1 MKCEFCK
8 EKTHLPLNCKNCT
21 LSLCI
26 KCYAPEK
33 HTCAKI
39 DIFISKLKLEHT
51 DKLHSNLCKSDKIEN
66 RI

>member
-8 EKTHLPLNCKNCT
+8 YKTHIPLECKNCS

-33 HTCAKI
+33 HTCKKI
-39 DIFISKLKLEHT
+39 DIYLNKLKLELRDKT
-51 DKLHSNLCKSDKIEN
+51 LNNSCRSDKLIS

>member
-8 EKTHLPLNCKNCT
+8 KKTHLPTDCKSCS

-39 DIFISKLKLEHT
+39 DEYISKLKSDHT
-51 DKLHSNLCKSDKIEN
+51 QALHNNFCKSDKLEN